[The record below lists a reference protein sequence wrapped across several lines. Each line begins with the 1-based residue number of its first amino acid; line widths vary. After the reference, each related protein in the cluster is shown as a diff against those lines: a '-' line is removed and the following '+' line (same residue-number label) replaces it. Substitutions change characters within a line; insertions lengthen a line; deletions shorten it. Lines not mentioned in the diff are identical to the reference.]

1 MFTHNSPNNHHH
13 QKKIYYIRRHS
24 NVIRRWVMN
33 RNNMDDDPQVST
45 GTGLRHVIMKLTCR
59 KKERLLSQAW
69 QKWIGKTQVYHDYT
83 TDVRIILTKQ
93 RNEGEMLDE
102 LEIEVL
108 YKWVI
113 QHQGDDPTG
122 LPSLLASC
130 KSRNSVID
138 TLQNLRIEQFE
149 PGEMI
154 LFQNTLPRS
163 EDGLFTILCGTCDV
177 LQFPEGSMSLLNLG
191 VYFKNRDWDNAK
203 EIVDSARLINT
214 MGSPTGFGELAS
226 LALIKRTASVRASLH
241 QTIYTELLIIPRK
254 CLYSVLA
261 SSVHAGSDIQSTS
274 EAIDFLRQSGL
285 GMSVPSRDL
294 FNIASS
300 MKKKTLCRGSV
311 LYFKNQ
317 IGQYC
322 YIVVSGELLADTQ
335 YNPGE
340 NPSEYPYYSTL
351 PANCYILSNGSLLGD
366 EAFMGNLG
374 GRYESTAAVI
384 TEFAVVFEMSGDAL
398 EFLIEKLNAS
408 RYSALAYKQTS
419 PWSVPI
425 QLADSNCVYS
435 MFNSLRKCISESNPY
450 RGVRKTQTDSHSG
463 KVLSLTPVPT
473 LEHKHARKILIRQ
486 EEANLMKLIPWAFP
500 SGSKNSE
507 GLFASTSTG
516 IPGASAS
523 STLANSTTIPANS
536 STSTNAPIVASVSL
550 MEEGSQVHNN
560 NPNYVL
566 LPNTVIQHALKI
578 KKDHKTMEAIRIRST
593 ARVSIIVCVCA
604 QYV

>member
-1 MFTHNSPNNHHH
+1 M
-13 QKKIYYIRRHS
+13 
-24 NVIRRWVMN
+24 V
-33 RNNMDDDPQVST
+33 
-45 GTGLRHVIMKLTCR
+45 
-59 KKERLLSQAW
+59 
-69 QKWIGKTQVYHDYT
+69 
-83 TDVRIILTKQ
+83 
-93 RNEGEMLDE
+93 
-102 LEIEVL
+102 
-108 YKWVI
+108 
-113 QHQGDDPTG
+113 
-122 LPSLLASC
+122 
-130 KSRNSVID
+130 
-138 TLQNLRIEQFE
+138 
-149 PGEMI
+149 

-177 LQFPEGSMSLLNLG
+177 LQFTECSMALLNLG
-191 VYFKNRDWDNAK
+191 VYFKNRDWESAK
-203 EIVDSARLINT
+203 EIIDSARLINS

-226 LALIKRTASVRASLH
+226 LALIKRTASVRASLN
-241 QTIYTELLIIPRK
+241 QSIYTELLIIPRK

-317 IGQYC
+317 VGQYC

-374 GRYESTAAVI
+374 GRYESTTAVI
-384 TEFAVVFEMSGDAL
+384 TEFAVVFELSGDAL
-398 EFLIEKLNAS
+398 EFLVEKLNAS

-425 QLADSNCVYS
+425 ALADSNCVYS
-435 MFNSLRKCISESNPY
+435 MFNSLRKCISEANPY

-463 KVLSLTPVPT
+463 RVLSLPPVPT
-473 LEHKHARKILIRQ
+473 MEHKHARRLLIKQ

-500 SGSKNSE
+500 SGAKHGE
-507 GLFASTSTG
+507 GVLTSGSAAAGVGAAGGGMKSTLAAGTTPAAASVV
-516 IPGASAS
+516 AAAS
-523 STLANSTTIPANS
+523 STAGAT
-536 STSTNAPIVASVSL
+536 V
-550 MEEGSQVHNN
+550 EGEGSQASSGGPV
-560 NPNYVL
+560 YVL

-578 KKDHKTMEAIRIRST
+578 KRDHKNLEAVRIRST
-593 ARVSIIVCVCA
+593 ARVSRSECGCASGLTRTVCVC
-604 QYV
+604 V